1 MRRFL
6 LDRLEQWKRDPFR
19 KPLVLNGA
27 RQVGKTWLLKEFGRL
42 NYERVAYVSFDRH
55 FSLMPYFESDFDF
68 SRIRSGIQAA
78 TGVSVTPGDTLVILD
93 EIQRCPAAIVRL
105 KAWCEDH
112 NEYHVVCAGSLVGL
126 SLLPGTGWPVGKTTT
141 LNVFP
146 MSFGEYL
153 HAIGEGMMWDS
164 CVLSGDGRSLDAFGR
179 SLENHLRD
187 YMLVGGM
194 PAAVEAFAATRSHA
208 EARARQRDI
217 LRDYERDFSKHVPT
231 ALIPRVR
238 AVWNAV
244 PLQLAK
250 PDRRFVA
257 ADVTVPGAA
266 GKTRARDLRD
276 PFEWLEAAGVVRR
289 VWNATKPD
297 IPLSAYRNHA
307 FKLFG
312 VDVGLLGAQAGLPVE
327 AVLDGSRVFTEFKG
341 ALAEQ
346 FVEQELRA
354 AGDEPGTWMP
364 SDSQAE
370 IDFLL
375 QAGLSVVPIEVKAER
390 SLRAKSLGIYRK
402 RFSPTYAIRTS
413 LSSFGFEDG
422 LLDLPLPAI
431 GAWRGYIPRT
441 DAAPSEKPTS
451 NEESNAVEP
460 HQSQSR
466 RARTAE
472 VSADA
477 RPAH

>member
-1 MRRFL
+1 MKRFL
-6 LDRLEQWKRDPFR
+6 LDRLEQWRLDPFR

-42 NYERVAYVSFDRH
+42 HYKRVAYVSFDRH

-78 TGVSVTPGDTLVILD
+78 TGVSVTPGDTLVVLD

-105 KAWCEDH
+105 KAWCEEH
-112 NEYHVVCAGSLVGL
+112 NEYHVACAGSLVGL

-141 LNVFP
+141 LDVFP

-153 HAIGEGMMWDS
+153 HAVGAGMTWDS

-194 PAAVEAFAATRSHA
+194 PAAVAAFVETRSHA
-208 EARARQRDI
+208 EARSRQRDV
-217 LRDYERDFSKHVPT
+217 LRDYERDYSKHVPA
-231 ALIPRVR
+231 ALLPRVR

-276 PFEWLEAAGVVRR
+276 PFEWLEAAGVVHR
-289 VWNATKPD
+289 VWNATKPG
-297 IPLSAYRNHA
+297 IPLSAYRNHS

-346 FVEQELRA
+346 FVQQELRA
-354 AGDEPGTWMP
+354 AGDEVGTWMP
-364 SDSQAE
+364 PDSQAE
-370 IDFLL
+370 MDFLV
-375 QAGLSVVPIEVKAER
+375 QNGLSVVPVEVKAER
-390 SLRAKSLGIYRK
+390 NLRAKSMAVYRR
-402 RFSPTYAIRTS
+402 RFSPPLAVRTS
-413 LSSFGFEDG
+413 LSSFGTKDG

-431 GAWRGYIPRT
+431 GAWRKYVPRT
-441 DAAPSEKPTS
+441 DADPGGGSGEF
-451 NEESNAVEP
+451 
-460 HQSQSR
+460 Q
-466 RARTAE
+466 
-472 VSADA
+472 
-477 RPAH
+477 